1 MGLNCCY
8 GTSITFTIIMG
19 LNCCYGTSITFTI
32 IMGLNCCYGTSIT
45 FTIIMGHILLSNKS
59 YSAFC
64 CQKNGLVIAKSCISS
79 RFFVIVAL
87 NNNVCLFFGKTSKI
101 VSNCSPK
108 SSSINLSASSSTYKN
123 KQNFKH
129 YLNLLHPNHP

>member
-1 MGLNCCY
+1 VADLSFSPGTLVYSTNKTDCHDITEILLKVVLN
-8 GTSITFTIIMG
+8 TTT
-19 LNCCYGTSITFTI
+19 LT
-32 IMGLNCCYGTSIT
+32 
-45 FTIIMGHILLSNKS
+45 HILLSNKS

-87 NNNVCLFFGKTSKI
+87 NNNVCLFFGKTLKI